1 MPRDWVSC
9 GLGTR
14 PSRAALMQ
22 QVQQQEPAAR
32 GREGGAAVHGCSR
45 GSRLGHG
52 PVAATAACV
61 YLPYCLPPE
70 CGTQQWPLV
79 AGDREATGERAL
91 FPSGFSVGASSIQT
105 RSCLVTGGPTYTPW
119 GSGQHPWPPP
129 SGYQGH
135 TQL

>member
-1 MPRDWVSC
+1 MGW
-9 GLGTR
+9 GLDLHV
-14 PSRAALMQ
+14 PPL
-22 QVQQQEPAAR
+22 
-32 GREGGAAVHGCSR
+32 CSR
-45 GSRLGHG
+45 FNNRSLPHEGERGPLSFTGA
-52 PVAATAACV
+52 PVAHGSATAPWLPPLLVYTSLTACH
-61 YLPYCLPPE
+61 PE